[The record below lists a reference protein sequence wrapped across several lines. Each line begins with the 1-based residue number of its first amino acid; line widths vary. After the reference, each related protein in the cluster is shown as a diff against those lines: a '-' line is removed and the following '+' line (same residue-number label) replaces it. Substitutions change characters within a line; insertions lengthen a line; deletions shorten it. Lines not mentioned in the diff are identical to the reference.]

1 MYNTERFNPKYN
13 IGEVIIFVKYGM
25 RAGIVEGVHP
35 DGFYEVAIDRADRYG
50 ADRYGAHLERVPPQ
64 TIIGAVRDR
73 DLVDGC
79 YISLGIRPY

>member
-25 RAGIVEGVHP
+25 RAGIIEGVNP
-35 DGFYEVAIDRADRYG
+35 DGFYEVAVDRPDRYG
-50 ADRYGAHLERVPPQ
+50 THCERVLPHD
-64 TIIGAVRDR
+64 IIGAVCDKE
-73 DLVDGC
+73 LADGC